1 MSEQKTV
8 SYYLVAK
15 KIIKFADSATK
26 FPVTAEEVPVSLAKG
41 DNVNVVITDGA
52 VTFVEKVTAKAVTA
66 QENDEQYEPT
76 AEEEVKPIPPVKKE
90 APEPAKI
97 PATPTA
103 TPTSEPSQM
112 QELTVF
118 AVSGDKRVV
127 KFLEIKDLGWFDVA
141 ENIKSLDY
149 KEIGMIAKSKIKVQ
163 FADKTIVAYE
173 KVAQVAQKQA
183 VEASVA
189 PKTETVSTSAV
200 TPQSTP
206 VAAPKKEWVPYKSQ
220 DNDARQTSI
229 EAQAS
234 LNSACNIVGRVAA
247 SISPA
252 PTASVINNMVKA
264 VAEANYVL
272 IQELKKK

>member
-1 MSEQKTV
+1 MSEQKSV

-26 FPVTAEEVPVSLAKG
+26 FPVTATEVPTSLTKG
-41 DNVNVVITDGA
+41 DVVNVVITDGA
-52 VTFVEKVTAKAVTA
+52 VTFLEKVTAKTVPAK
-66 QENDEQYEPT
+66 ENDEQYEPT
-76 AEEEVKPIPPVKKE
+76 AEEEAKPVPPVKKE
-90 APEPAKI
+90 APEPTQVTAK
-97 PATPTA
+97 PTA
-103 TPTSEPSQM
+103 VPISEPSQM
-112 QELTVF
+112 QELTVY

-163 FADKTIVAYE
+163 FADKTVVAYE
-173 KVAQVAQKQA
+173 KVAQVAEKKEQPTN
-183 VEASVA
+183 STVA
-189 PKTETVSTSAV
+189 PQNA
-200 TPQSTP
+200 P
-206 VAAPKKEWVPYKSQ
+206 VAAPVAKKEWVPYKSQ
-220 DNDARQTSI
+220 DNDTRQTSI

-234 LNSACNIVGRVAA
+234 VNSACDVVGRVAA

-252 PTASVINNMVKA
+252 PTASIINNMIRA
-264 VAEANYVL
+264 VAIENFKL